1 MTYRTPDI
9 KRPKRAAG
17 LRVATLVAAWFCLGG
32 CASRSIAFDSLR
44 PLQPYDPSRN
54 SITDLSSGVAGGVS
68 LPHRDLIRVDFTSGM
83 DLRNLVA
90 RESNILF
97 VHTYFCGRGDALG
110 TLGSSGVYVDRTDAG
125 RETLVKRF
133 LFLIDVSR
141 QSNPASIP
149 PEPGFDLAVSA
160 QDICFYVTAHNVTTT
175 YKSKIAIIPKTSI
188 EQVFIGWNLR

>member
-1 MTYRTPDI
+1 
-9 KRPKRAAG
+9 
-17 LRVATLVAAWFCLGG
+17 
-32 CASRSIAFDSLR
+32 
-44 PLQPYDPSRN
+44 
-54 SITDLSSGVAGGVS
+54 
-68 LPHRDLIRVDFTSGM
+68 M

-160 QDICFYVTAHNVTTT
+160 QDICFYVTAHNVITT

-188 EQVFIGWNLR
+188 EQVLIGWKLR